1 MKWWGCLL
9 GLALL
14 AGPARAQDDLT
25 PDQVSAYVALVK
37 ADQARERGARAEA
50 LQGYRDAQ
58 ARYTAIARKD
68 PRWHP
73 ELVQYRLSYCRAEIA
88 ALERGEEEAPPPP
101 PPAPDPVAPP
111 SPEPAAEPPPP
122 AEDAVREE
130 QQRRIAALEQEQRD
144 AEQAR
149 AARKEENEGLRKA
162 QRDAAAALKRVQ
174 DELAR
179 ERAAREEIAQ
189 AHERTQASHE
199 RLAEE
204 GRTSEKLIRD
214 LREQVEG
221 LLADARKDGGL
232 LRKADSAREALVA
245 QCAALSNQLAAAV
258 LAQRESATALQAAE
272 AKREELEGK
281 LRQTRAE
288 ARAEKKANEEA
299 ERLRIDV
306 QNLQTMA
313 DTCSRQLAAAAEE
326 KQALQARITELVQAA
341 GTIESSSDAC
351 EETRLA
357 LERAREELQA
367 LRAAGPAAPA
377 ETVEPVEARALP
389 PEPPTTGAVLETLA
403 EQVAQLTRELDVTQK
418 RLAESE
424 KEARDLLKEVTF
436 LKRRY

>member
-1 MKWWGCLL
+1 V
-9 GLALL
+9 ALL

-37 ADQARERGARAEA
+37 ADQARERGARSEA

-88 ALERGEEEAPPPP
+88 ALERGEEEAPPA
-101 PPAPDPVAPP
+101 PAIEPEASP
-111 SPEPAAEPPPP
+111 SPEPADAPPP
-122 AEDAVREE
+122 AEDTAREE
-130 QQRRIAALEQEQRD
+130 QQRRIAELEQGQRD

-149 AARKEENEGLRKA
+149 AALKEENEGLRKA
-162 QRDAAAALKRVQ
+162 QRDSAAELKRVQ
-174 DELAR
+174 EELAR

-204 GRTSEKLIRD
+204 GLKSEKLIRD
-214 LREQVEG
+214 LREQMDG
-221 LLADARKDGGL
+221 LLADARKEGGL

-258 LAQRESATALQAAE
+258 LAQGESAAALQVAE

-281 LRQTRAE
+281 LRQARAE
-288 ARAEKKANEEA
+288 ARAEKKANEES
-299 ERLRIDV
+299 ERLRIEV

-326 KQALQARITELVQAA
+326 KQALQARITELVQASDA
-341 GTIESSSDAC
+341 IETSSDAC

-357 LERAREELQA
+357 LERAREELQT

-377 ETVEPVEARALP
+377 EKVEPVEARALP
-389 PEPPTTGAVLETLA
+389 AEPPAPGAALETLA
-403 EQVAQLTRELDVTQK
+403 EQVAQLTRELEVTQK
-418 RLAESE
+418 RLEESE
-424 KEARDLLKEVTF
+424 KQAHDLLREVTF